1 MAWIL
6 LPHLTACRA
15 GDAIMLLDLR
25 QDRYFRVPPTVATA
39 VEQWLRE
46 GEGPLPPKFAEL
58 LVRNAILRPGEV
70 VSAHHVPVSVPS
82 TLADSVDMPALGGR
96 EFSSI
101 AGRLLGTWTALR
113 TRRLRTLLVD
123 RQKWRAVQSTGE
135 ELPGGL
141 IASYHRA
148 RRLVPMRKNCLLDSL
163 ALDRWL
169 DVRGSK
175 RTLVFGVTTEPFLA
189 HCWLQTE
196 QRLLNDSYD
205 HVRRYTPILA
215 I

>member
-1 MAWIL
+1 MAWHL

-15 GDAIMLLDLR
+15 GDAIMLLDVR
-25 QDRYFRVPPTVATA
+25 QDRYFRVPSAIATA
-39 VEQWLRE
+39 VNQWLHE

-58 LVRNAILRPGEV
+58 LVRNAVLRPGEM
-70 VSAHHVPVSVPS
+70 AFPRHVPVSVPS

-96 EFSSI
+96 ELSSI
-101 AGRLLGTWTALR
+101 TGRLLCTWVALR
-113 TRRLRTLLVD
+113 TRRLQALLVG
-123 RQKWRAVQSTGE
+123 RLKWRAGQSNGE

-141 IASYHRA
+141 ITSYHRL
-148 RRLVPMRKNCLLDSL
+148 RRLVPVRKNCLLDSL

-169 DVRGSK
+169 DARGPK

-196 QRLLNDSYD
+196 QMVLNDSYD
-205 HVRRYTPILA
+205 HVRRYAPILA